1 MDEESWKV
9 HNKLSGNVWNSTLLE
24 WPFQK
29 IQNYTIILKKS
40 IYIIQWVIKHMLQ
53 LQKEDQ
59 QKGWKTW
66 IGKYR
71 FWFRGVQRANLALTH
86 YKLCRNKYWIIFNTC
101 SCIIFFK
108 KFFLYNSCSCKFL
121 NCCLNSCY
129 CKMGA
134 WNSPKPES
142 IRAFP
147 KLWSYYTHP

>member
-1 MDEESWKV
+1 M
-9 HNKLSGNVWNSTLLE
+9 WNSTLLE

-108 KFFLYNSCSCKFL
+108 PFFCIIRVPASFRIADWIRVTARLALGTPLNQNLYERF
-121 NCCLNSCY
+121 
-129 CKMGA
+129 
-134 WNSPKPES
+134 WNSVQLTEKWL
-142 IRAFP
+142 F
-147 KLWSYYTHP
+147 